1 MAWDDFRLSL
11 SAIHRYFITV
21 IIIHSMMG
29 CNESAA
35 LVQASHGARLASE
48 AVQRAL
54 AAGWH
59 A

>member
-1 MAWDDFRLSL
+1 MAWDDFRLLL
-11 SAIHRYFITV
+11 SAIHRCFTTV
-21 IIIHSMMG
+21 IIIQSMMG
-29 CNESAA
+29 CNDSAA

-48 AVQRAL
+48 TVQRAL